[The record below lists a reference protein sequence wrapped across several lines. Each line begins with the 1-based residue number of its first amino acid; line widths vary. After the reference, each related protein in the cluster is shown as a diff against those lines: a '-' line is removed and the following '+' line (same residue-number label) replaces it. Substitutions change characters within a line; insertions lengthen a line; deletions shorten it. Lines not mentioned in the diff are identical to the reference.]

1 MKKVVYNLQAE
12 VSPAMVDT
20 ILLTNNQSQAKVTC
34 LNLFEDIV
42 VFTWL
47 TVWRFECVMGVMT
60 GY

>member
-47 TVWRFECVMGVMT
+47 NKL
-60 GY
+60 